1 MRRAFES
8 VLDDCLSHLREGAG
22 IEACLARYPEYAVK
36 LEPLLRIALR
46 AQELRPVEPPSMAA
60 LAAGRRRFLQE
71 AARLRQREALPRA
84 GWLFTLLRPMPRG
97 VWARRGLA
105 TTALTVLLLLALLG
119 GGVMVASANS
129 LPGDPLYPIKRATE
143 QVQLSF
149 TFDPAAK
156 ARLQNEFEERRREE
170 ARATIKAGRKT
181 EVEFKG
187 TIQSFDETSW
197 IVGGITVSL
206 DANTIIEGV
215 PQTRLTAVVKALSQA
230 DGRLIARRIEVIGG
244 KPKETPRPTAT
255 PLPTATPVPTE
266 TPQPTATPQPPTAT
280 PAPPTPTPK
289 PAKAKPTAMPTLP
302 PTDTPTLPPTDTPTP
317 TPTAIPAP
325 PREIKVKFEGA
336 ISNISATLWV
346 VEGQEVRVNADTAID
361 EQKGRAEVGAW
372 AQVKA
377 TRQADGSLLAT
388 KIVIKRP
395 KEAPS
400 EPVEFQ
406 GVIESLSDT
415 TWVISGVAVAIAGDT
430 AIEGTPQ
437 VGSVA
442 EVKAIR
448 RADGSLLAK
457 RITVRKPEEEA
468 AVVEFEGSIES
479 IGDTMWVID
488 GRAVAID
495 ANMVIEG
502 KPQVGFIAEVKAI
515 QRADGS
521 LLATRIEVK
530 AEQRQEPEPTKT
542 PQVMETPE
550 LSEGPEPAET
560 QEPTEAPETNESIR
574 R

>member
-1 MRRAFES
+1 MRGDFEAI
-8 VLDDCLSHLREGAG
+8 LDDCLSHLREGAS
-22 IEACLARYPEYAVK
+22 IEACLARYPEYAVE

-46 AQELRPVEPPSMAA
+46 AQELKPVEPPSMTA

-84 GWLFTLLRPMPRG
+84 GWLFTLLRPMPRW
-97 VWARRGLA
+97 VWARRSFA
-105 TTALTVLLLLALLG
+105 ITALTVFLLLALLG
-119 GGVMVASANS
+119 GGVVVASANS

-156 ARLQNEFEERRREE
+156 ARLREEFEERRREE
-170 ARATIKAGRKT
+170 TRAIVKAGRRA
-181 EVEFKG
+181 EVGFKG

-197 IVGGITVSL
+197 IVGGIAVSL

-215 PQTRLTAVVKALSQA
+215 PQTRLTAVVKAISQA

-244 KPKETPRPTAT
+244 KPKETPSPTAT
-255 PLPTATPVPTE
+255 PLPTATPMPTE

-280 PAPPTPTPK
+280 PVPPTPTPK
-289 PAKAKPTAMPTLP
+289 PPTPTAMPTLP
-302 PTDTPTLPPTDTPTP
+302 PTDTPI
-317 TPTAIPAP
+317 PTATPAP
-325 PREIKVKFEGA
+325 PREIKVKFEGP
-336 ISNISATLWV
+336 ISSISATVWV
-346 VEGQEVRVNADTAID
+346 VGGQEVRVNAETAID
-361 EQKGRAEVGAW
+361 EKKGRAEVGAW

-395 KEAPS
+395 REAPS

-415 TWVISGVAVAIAGDT
+415 TWVISGVAVTIADDT
-430 AIEGTPQ
+430 AIGGTPQ
-437 VGSVA
+437 VGFIA

-457 RITVRKPEEEA
+457 SITVRKPEEEA
-468 AVVEFEGSIES
+468 AVVEFEGTIES

-488 GRAVAID
+488 GRAIVLD
-495 ANMVIEG
+495 ANTVIKG
-502 KPQVGFIAEVKAI
+502 TPQVGLIAEVKALE
-515 QRADGS
+515 RADGS
-521 LLATRIEVK
+521 LLAMWIEVK
-530 AEQRQEPEPTKT
+530 AEQRQGT
-542 PQVMETPE
+542 
-550 LSEGPEPAET
+550 
-560 QEPTEAPETNESIR
+560 EPTETPSDGDA
-574 R
+574 

>member
-1 MRRAFES
+1 
-8 VLDDCLSHLREGAG
+8 
-22 IEACLARYPEYAVK
+22 
-36 LEPLLRIALR
+36 
-46 AQELRPVEPPSMAA
+46 
-60 LAAGRRRFLQE
+60 
-71 AARLRQREALPRA
+71 
-84 GWLFTLLRPMPRG
+84 
-97 VWARRGLA
+97 
-105 TTALTVLLLLALLG
+105 
-119 GGVMVASANS
+119 
-129 LPGDPLYPIKRATE
+129 
-143 QVQLSF
+143 
-149 TFDPAAK
+149 
-156 ARLQNEFEERRREE
+156 
-170 ARATIKAGRKT
+170 
-181 EVEFKG
+181 
-187 TIQSFDETSW
+187 
-197 IVGGITVSL
+197 
-206 DANTIIEGV
+206 
-215 PQTRLTAVVKALSQA
+215 
-230 DGRLIARRIEVIGG
+230 
-244 KPKETPRPTAT
+244 
-255 PLPTATPVPTE
+255 
-266 TPQPTATPQPPTAT
+266 
-280 PAPPTPTPK
+280 
-289 PAKAKPTAMPTLP
+289 
-302 PTDTPTLPPTDTPTP
+302 
-317 TPTAIPAP
+317 
-325 PREIKVKFEGA
+325 
-336 ISNISATLWV
+336 
-346 VEGQEVRVNADTAID
+346 
-361 EQKGRAEVGAW
+361 
-372 AQVKA
+372 
-377 TRQADGSLLAT
+377 
-388 KIVIKRP
+388 VIKRP

-502 KPQVGFIAEVKAI
+502 TPQVGSVAEVKAI

-530 AEQRQEPEPTKT
+530 AGQRQGPEPTKT